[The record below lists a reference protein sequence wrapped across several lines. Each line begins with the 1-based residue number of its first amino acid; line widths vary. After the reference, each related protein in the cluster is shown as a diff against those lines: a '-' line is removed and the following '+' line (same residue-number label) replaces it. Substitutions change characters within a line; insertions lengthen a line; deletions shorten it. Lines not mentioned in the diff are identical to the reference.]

1 MIGKRVLA
9 RLQGKTLGACH
20 KCGASLKRGRSCLRA
35 THCVRCNTSYHT
47 YDCGNRMAAVLL
59 ADNPAEC
66 PKVRSTSVSKKP
78 ARFCFVFLPSRQLSF
93 RHSSLTR
100 DMSPLP
106 LIPPVGTRLV
116 SQRLSLRVRTSRVS
130 RQQEQSAEGKKA
142 FVWRL
147 DYYQERHRSI
157 GKRRGT
163 MKHRTL
169 HPRREGRALFA
180 YRTLTRFFRSQGWSG
195 NCRLASRTSS
205 NLRRDARR
213 RFGVIVFGV
222 ATRVFFVAF
231 EKEVRDLC
239 GTPSGS
245 FAKSSQDRRCDD
257 GVFWVYR

>member
-1 MIGKRVLA
+1 
-9 RLQGKTLGACH
+9 
-20 KCGASLKRGRSCLRA
+20 
-35 THCVRCNTSYHT
+35 
-47 YDCGNRMAAVLL
+47 
-59 ADNPAEC
+59 
-66 PKVRSTSVSKKP
+66 
-78 ARFCFVFLPSRQLSF
+78 
-93 RHSSLTR
+93 
-100 DMSPLP
+100 MSPLP
-106 LIPPVGTRLV
+106 LSPPVVGKRLV

-130 RQQEQSAEGKKA
+130 RPQEQSAEGKKA

-147 DYYQERHRSI
+147 EYYQERHRSI

-163 MKHRTL
+163 TKHRTL

-180 YRTLTRFFRSQGWSG
+180 YRKLTRFFRSQAWSG
-195 NCRLASRTSS
+195 NCRSASRTSS

-213 RFGVIVFGV
+213 RFGVVVFGV

-231 EKEVRDLC
+231 EKEVRDLR

>member
-1 MIGKRVLA
+1 MPEGERHI
-9 RLQGKTLGACH
+9 CF
-20 KCGASLKRGRSCLRA
+20 
-35 THCVRCNTSYHT
+35 
-47 YDCGNRMAAVLL
+47 
-59 ADNPAEC
+59 
-66 PKVRSTSVSKKP
+66 SKERKP

-106 LIPPVGTRLV
+106 LSPPVVGKRLV

-130 RQQEQSAEGKKA
+130 RPQDQSAESKKA
-142 FVWRL
+142 FVRRL
-147 DYYQERHRSI
+147 EYYQEERHRSI

-163 MKHRTL
+163 TKHRTL
-169 HPRREGRALFA
+169 HRRREGRALFA
-180 YRTLTRFFRSQGWSG
+180 YRILTRFFRSQGWCG
-195 NCRLASRTSS
+195 NCRSASRTSS
-205 NLRRDARR
+205 NLCRDVRR
-213 RFGVIVFGV
+213 RFGV

-231 EKEVRDLC
+231 KKEMRDLR